1 MAVVKNLMVR
11 AGADFS
17 AITKQAN
24 KAKTSMSGMQAS
36 VSKSCSRMTV
46 AITGMNKVF
55 ATLGA
60 TISVAA
66 VVAAGKAAKTA
77 FDEQTEASAK
87 LAQVMRN
94 TMGARTDEVKSIED
108 LIDAQ

>member
-24 KAKTSMSGMQAS
+24 RAKASMSGMQAS

-46 AITGMNKVF
+46 AVTNYY
-55 ATLGA
+55 
-60 TISVAA
+60 
-66 VVAAGKAAKTA
+66 
-77 FDEQTEASAK
+77 
-87 LAQVMRN
+87 
-94 TMGARTDEVKSIED
+94 
-108 LIDAQ
+108 